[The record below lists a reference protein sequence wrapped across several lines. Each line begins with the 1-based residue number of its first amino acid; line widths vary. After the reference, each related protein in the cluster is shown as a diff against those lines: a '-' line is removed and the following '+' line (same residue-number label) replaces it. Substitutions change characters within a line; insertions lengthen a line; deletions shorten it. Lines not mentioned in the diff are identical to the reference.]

1 MNKHE
6 IILNMKTNNL
16 IFKRERCDHAKILKK
31 FKRDEFSNFSR
42 VLYLSSS
49 FKSQMFISQIDS
61 QKYIIIQKRSIFS
74 ISKMTSSKFTMKNA
88 LEEEIETSRDISNL
102 DVS

>member
-6 IILNMKTNNL
+6 IILNMKIDNL
-16 IFKRERCDHAKILKK
+16 IFKRERCDHAKTLKN
-31 FKRDEFSNFSR
+31 FKRDELSSLSR

-49 FKSQMFISQIDS
+49 CKLQVSISQIDS
-61 QKYIIIQKRSIFS
+61 QKYIIMQRRSISS
-74 ISKMTSSKFTMKNA
+74 ILKMTSSKFAMKNA
-88 LEEEIETSRDISNL
+88 LEEKIEISRDTLSL